1 MQLFG
6 TDGVRGKVDIIEIEY
21 EEAISLYH
29 NQRIITPSLMR
40 VIGEAVAIELSARCG
55 KTKPQVVIG
64 WDNRPN
70 NSHLLTALTQGLAI
84 QGCEVHWAGEIATPG
99 LHYCILESVY
109 DSGLMVTASHNPAH
123 DSGLKIFDNL
133 GFKTYPEREKEISK
147 IVENLASEDREF
159 DDILLEKLSKPNT
172 RFNGGK
178 KHLEA
183 LQNRLDLIGLEWDV
197 VLKDAIDL
205 GVVTSSKFLV
215 DGSKGSA
222 HAWLAN
228 WLTSNGLTS
237 VEQSSSCIQINKN
250 CGAGNFSPTD
260 KWLWEEIEGE
270 HVLLN
275 SIKNLEI
282 STLKPGQIVAA
293 ALDGDADRCLLFEV
307 MENGSGIQVVDGDR
321 IADDIIQA
329 GVLKSSS
336 TNWILAASIESDL
349 SLTSSLK
356 RFTEGVGSVET
367 AVGDRWL
374 SLALCNASEPILI
387 HEDKMPG
394 KIGCEDSG
402 HIVLPILHPKHKD
415 QWSLVGDG
423 VMTLVYTILARCVL
437 KSLNVNNGFK
447 SGWKLRKSVKE
458 VDRKLWDGNN
468 ELSFQIQNLA
478 EEWFTTNS
486 NSTKLSRAEI
496 NGSTSL
502 LLLRGEVENLPFSL
516 GIRNSGTEPKISVSL
531 RLSVGC
537 KEKLSKDPL
546 ELVEVLC
553 EHLSRNMR

>member
-6 TDGVRGKVDIIEIEY
+6 TDGVRGKVETIEIEY
-21 EEAISLYH
+21 EDAVSLYH
-29 NQRIITPSLMR
+29 DQRIITPSLMR
-40 VIGEAVAIELSARCG
+40 VVGEAAAIELSVRCG

-70 NSHLLTALTQGLAI
+70 NSHLRTALTQGLAI
-84 QGCEVHWAGEIATPG
+84 QGCEVHWAGEVATPG
-99 LHYCILESVY
+99 LHYCILESEY
-109 DSGLMVTASHNPAH
+109 DSGFMITASHNPAH

-147 IVENLASEDREF
+147 IVENLASEDREL
-159 DDILLEKLSKPNT
+159 DDMLLDKLSNPKT
-172 RFNGGK
+172 TFNGEK
-178 KHLEA
+178 KHMEA
-183 LQNRLDLIGLEWDV
+183 LQNRLNLIKSDWDV
-197 VLKDAIDL
+197 ALNDAIDL
-205 GVVTSSKFLV
+205 GVVTSNTFLV
-215 DGSKGSA
+215 DGSKGSTYS
-222 HAWLAN
+222 WLAN
-228 WLTSNGLTS
+228 WLTSNGLPS
-237 VEQSSSCIQINKN
+237 LEQSSSCTQINKN

-260 KWLWEEIEGE
+260 KWNWEEIEGE

-275 SIKNLEI
+275 SIKDLEI
-282 STLKPGQIVAA
+282 SNLKPGQIIAA

-307 MENGSGIQVVDGDR
+307 MEDGSGIQVVDGDR
-321 IADDIIQA
+321 IADNIIQA
-329 GVLKSSS
+329 GVLKSNS
-336 TNWILAASIESDL
+336 TNWTLAASIESDL
-349 SLTSSLK
+349 SLTSSLN
-356 RFTEGVGSVET
+356 RFSEGVGSMET

-374 SLALCNASEPILI
+374 SLALCKSSEPSLI
-387 HEDKMPG
+387 QNEGIPG

-402 HIVLPILHPKHKD
+402 HIVLPIHHPKHENK
-415 QWSLVGDG
+415 WSLVGDG

-437 KSLNVNNGFK
+437 KSLNENNGFK
-447 SGWKLRKSVKE
+447 SGWKLRKSVKD
-458 VDRKLWDGNN
+458 VDRKLWDGEN

-478 EEWFTTNS
+478 EEWFTNNS

-537 KEKLSKDPL
+537 KEKLSKEPL
-546 ELVEVLC
+546 ELVELLC
-553 EHLSRNMR
+553 ETLSRNM

>member
-6 TDGVRGKVDIIEIEY
+6 TDGVRGKVETIEIEY
-21 EEAISLYH
+21 EDAVSLYH
-29 NQRIITPSLMR
+29 DQRIITPSLMR
-40 VIGEAVAIELSARCG
+40 VVGEAAAIELSVRCG

-70 NSHLLTALTQGLAI
+70 NSHLRTALTQGLAI
-84 QGCEVHWAGEIATPG
+84 QGCEVHWAGEVATPG
-99 LHYCILESVY
+99 LHYCILESEY
-109 DSGLMVTASHNPAH
+109 DSGFMITASHNPAH

-147 IVENLASEDREF
+147 IVENLASEDREL
-159 DDILLEKLSKPNT
+159 DDMLLEKLSNPKT
-172 RFNGGK
+172 TFNGEK
-178 KHLEA
+178 KHMEA
-183 LQNRLDLIGLEWDV
+183 LQNRLNLIKSDWDV
-197 VLKDAIDL
+197 ALNDAIDL
-205 GVVTSSKFLV
+205 GVVTSNTFLV
-215 DGSKGSA
+215 DGSKGSTYS
-222 HAWLAN
+222 WLAN
-228 WLTSNGLTS
+228 WLTSNGLPS
-237 VEQSSSCIQINKN
+237 LEQSSSCTQINKN

-260 KWLWEEIEGE
+260 KWNWEEIEGE

-275 SIKNLEI
+275 SIKDLEI
-282 STLKPGQIVAA
+282 SNLKPGQIIAA

-307 MENGSGIQVVDGDR
+307 MEDGSGIQVVDGDR
-321 IADDIIQA
+321 IADNIIQA
-329 GVLKSSS
+329 GVLKSNS
-336 TNWILAASIESDL
+336 TNWTLAASIESDL
-349 SLTSSLK
+349 SLTSSLN
-356 RFTEGVGSVET
+356 RFSEGVGSMET

-374 SLALCNASEPILI
+374 SLALCKSSEPSLI
-387 HEDKMPG
+387 QNEGIPG

-402 HIVLPILHPKHKD
+402 HIVLPIHHPKQENK
-415 QWSLVGDG
+415 WSLVGDG

-437 KSLNVNNGFK
+437 KSLNENNGFK
-447 SGWKLRKSVKE
+447 SGWKLRKSVKD
-458 VDRKLWDGNN
+458 VDRKLWDGKN

-478 EEWFTTNS
+478 EEWFTNNS

-537 KEKLSKDPL
+537 KEKLSKEPL
-546 ELVEVLC
+546 ELVELLC
-553 EHLSRNMR
+553 ETLSRNM